1 MAIFRGGK
9 RIGPYDIRLGLPRDR
24 SMENIDSDPR
34 LRSIAN
40 PENTIGRFR
49 ASMAKASGYARPS
62 RFAVRIFP
70 PANLDKLAGITPG
83 IGFEFKTD
91 AGEILQ
97 TTDARGGS
105 NAMPSAVTMQQ
116 LASQMS
122 RQINIHCDAVSLPG
136 HDLQTQTVQYGSAPE
151 QDMVVAHGYTGQIN
165 ASFYADTFLRERQ
178 FFEMWQKIAVNH
190 TTHKARYYDDY
201 VGKMQIYQLA
211 SDNLQDFPSYGIEAT
226 EVYPATISAV
236 DYSYGASNLIV
247 KIVVGFNYRRWWNM
261 TDGSITGMDFAN
273 STQVIH
279 DPKARDTGLFGKL
292 PPELQRAGRDIFNQ
306 AKTQLP
312 IGRLTKGKIFPPFT

>member
-34 LRSIAN
+34 LKSIAN
-40 PENTIGRFR
+40 PESTIGRFR
-49 ASMAKASGYARPS
+49 AAMASANGYARPS
-62 RFAVRIFP
+62 RFSVRVFP
-70 PANLDKLAGITPG
+70 PSGLNELIKQQQNESYKAGSKEADEANNRTNVAPTG
-83 IGFEFKTD
+83 KTMND
-91 AGEILQ
+91 LTQ
-97 TTDARGGS
+97 TLG
-105 NAMPSAVTMQQ
+105 
-116 LASQMS
+116 
-122 RQINIHCDAVSLPG
+122 RQINIHCDTVSMPG

-165 ASFYADTFLRERQ
+165 ASFYADSFLRERQ
-178 FFEMWQKIAVNH
+178 FFEMWQKMTVNH
-190 TTHKARYYDDY
+190 TTHKAKYYDTY

-236 DYSYGASNLIV
+236 DYSYGASNQIV
-247 KIVVGFNYRRWWNM
+247 KIIVGFNYRRWWNM

-273 STQVIH
+273 STQTIP
-279 DPKARDTGLFGKL
+279 DARERNTGLFGKL

-306 AKTQLP
+306 ARTQLP
-312 IGRLTKGKIFPPFT
+312 IGRLTKGKVFPPFT

>member
-9 RIGPYDIRLGLPRDR
+9 RIGPFDIRLGLPRDR
-24 SMENIDSDPR
+24 SMQNIDSDPR
-34 LRSIAN
+34 IKSIAN
-40 PENTIGRFR
+40 PESTIGRFR
-49 ASMAKASGYARPS
+49 AAMASANGYARPT
-62 RFAVRIFP
+62 RFAVRVFP
-70 PANLDKLAGITPG
+70 PVGLAKLIEEQETAKYAEGSSEAADKAIDRVNTAPTG
-83 IGFEFKTD
+83 KTMND
-91 AGEILQ
+91 LTQSLG
-97 TTDARGGS
+97 
-105 NAMPSAVTMQQ
+105 
-116 LASQMS
+116 
-122 RQINIHCDAVSLPG
+122 RQINIHCDTVSMPG

-165 ASFYADTFLRERQ
+165 ASFYADSFLRERQ
-178 FFEMWQKIAVNH
+178 FFEMWQKMTVNH
-190 TTHKARYYDDY
+190 TTHKAKYYDTY

-236 DYSYGASNLIV
+236 DYSYGASNQIV

-273 STQVIH
+273 STQIIA
-279 DPKARDTGLFGKL
+279 DARERDTGLFGKL

-306 AKTQLP
+306 VKTQLP